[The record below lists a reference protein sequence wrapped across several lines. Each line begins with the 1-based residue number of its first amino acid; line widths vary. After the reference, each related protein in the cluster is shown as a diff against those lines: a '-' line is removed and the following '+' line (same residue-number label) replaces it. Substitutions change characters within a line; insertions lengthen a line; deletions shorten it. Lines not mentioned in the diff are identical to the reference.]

1 MQMRGWKRLLA
12 LTLALMTLLATPA
25 LAERAAY
32 VSDFAL
38 PVYADASFSERVG
51 SIAGGSYLT
60 VHDVQNGVASITW
73 YGRDGYAPISALTLV
88 GDGAE
93 DAVVVRDTRFHQ
105 QPSSNSAYGILNA
118 GTAVRLMAVNGTCA
132 MVEYNEHIGF
142 VMRSD
147 IRTASESAS
156 QPTAAPEQGGEVV
169 RETFTAT
176 VTTQGAYVYQTRSTS
191 ASRMPV
197 AQGRVLTV
205 VAYDNEWAQVF
216 NGSFYAFIPRAH
228 IARASQTA
236 QPTVAPTVAPTAAPE
251 QGGEVVRE
259 TFSATVTAQGAY
271 VYQSRSTSAS
281 RMPVAQGRVLTVVA
295 YDNEW
300 AQVFNGSFYAFI
312 PRAHI
317 ARASQTAQPTVAPT
331 VAPTAAPEQGG
342 EVVRETFSATVTAQ
356 GAYVYQT
363 RSTSA
368 ARMPVAQGRV
378 LTVVAYDDTWAQVF
392 NGSFYAFIPRAHIA
406 RASQTAQPTVAPTAT
421 PAPTSGVV
429 QESFTATVTAQGAR
443 VYQSP
448 STDAVSSSL
457 AYGSTVTVVAY
468 DDTWA
473 QISNGSQLG
482 FTQRSNLTPGIVA
495 VATPTPTPA
504 AGSFEELVESGKYSN
519 EELTFLYLTRE
530 AGLNAAAACG
540 VMANIKA
547 ESSFRPTAYNSNGG
561 SYGICQWTGGRK
573 TRLQNYCEDNGL
585 DYTTIYGQLCFLE
598 YELRNYYSKVWKYI
612 TAVDNTADGAYDAG
626 YYFCYHFEVPA
637 NRASRS
643 VTRGNSARDT
653 YWPKYA

>member
-1 MQMRGWKRLLA
+1 M
-12 LTLALMTLLATPA
+12 
-25 LAERAAY
+25 
-32 VSDFAL
+32 
-38 PVYADASFSERVG
+38 
-51 SIAGGSYLT
+51 
-60 VHDVQNGVASITW
+60 
-73 YGRDGYAPISALTLV
+73 
-88 GDGAE
+88 
-93 DAVVVRDTRFHQ
+93 
-105 QPSSNSAYGILNA
+105 
-118 GTAVRLMAVNGTCA
+118 
-132 MVEYNEHIGF
+132 
-142 VMRSD
+142 
-147 IRTASESAS
+147 
-156 QPTAAPEQGGEVV
+156 
-169 RETFTAT
+169 
-176 VTTQGAYVYQTRSTS
+176 
-191 ASRMPV
+191 
-197 AQGRVLTV
+197 LTV
-205 VAYDNEWAQVF
+205 VAYDDTWAQVF
-216 NGSFYAFIPRAH
+216 NGSFYAFIPRAD
-228 IARASQTA
+228 IKRVETATA
-236 QPTVAPTVAPTAAPE
+236 QPTAAPTVAPTVAPTAAPE
-251 QGGEVVRE
+251 QGGEIVRE
-259 TFSATVTAQGAY
+259 TFTATVASENAY
-271 VYQSRSTSAS
+271 VYQSRSTSAQ
-281 RMPVAQGRVLTVVA
+281 RMR
-295 YDNEW
+295 
-300 AQVFNGSFYAFI
+300 
-312 PRAHI
+312 
-317 ARASQTAQPTVAPT
+317 
-331 VAPTAAPEQGG
+331 
-342 EVVRETFSATVTAQ
+342 
-356 GAYVYQT
+356 
-363 RSTSA
+363 
-368 ARMPVAQGRV
+368 VAQGRV

-392 NGSFYAFIPRAHIA
+392 NGSFYAFILRADIKRVETA
-406 RASQTAQPTVAPTAT
+406 TAQPTVAPTAT
-421 PAPTSGVV
+421 PAPTDDVV

-612 TAVDNTADGAYDAG
+612 SAVDNTADGAYDAG

>member
-1 MQMRGWKRLLA
+1 MHMRGWKRLLA
-12 LTLALMTLLATPA
+12 LTMALTTLLTAPA

-32 VSDFAL
+32 VSDNAA
-38 PVYADASFSERVG
+38 PVYADASFGERIG
-51 SIAGGSYLT
+51 AIARGSYLT
-60 VHDVQNGVASITW
+60 VHAEQNGVADITY
-73 YGRDGYAPISALTLV
+73 YGKDGYMPVSALTYV
-88 GDGAE
+88 QGEAE
-93 DAVVVRDTRFHQ
+93 DAVVIRQTRFHQ
-105 QPSSNSAYGILNA
+105 QPDRNSAYGLLAA
-118 GTAVRLMAVNGTCA
+118 GTVVRLMSVNGTCA
-132 MVEYNEHIGF
+132 MIEYDEHIGF

-156 QPTAAPEQGGEVV
+156 QPTAAHTAAPEQGSEVI

-176 VTTQGAYVYQTRSTS
+176 VT
-191 ASRMPV
+191 
-197 AQGRVLTV
+197 
-205 VAYDNEWAQVF
+205 
-216 NGSFYAFIPRAH
+216 
-228 IARASQTA
+228 SQN
-236 QPTVAPTVAPTAAPE
+236 
-251 QGGEVVRE
+251 
-259 TFSATVTAQGAY
+259 AY
-271 VYQSRSTSAS
+271 VYQSRSTSAQ
-281 RMPVAQGRVLTVVA
+281 RMR
-295 YDNEW
+295 
-300 AQVFNGSFYAFI
+300 
-312 PRAHI
+312 
-317 ARASQTAQPTVAPT
+317 
-331 VAPTAAPEQGG
+331 
-342 EVVRETFSATVTAQ
+342 
-356 GAYVYQT
+356 
-363 RSTSA
+363 
-368 ARMPVAQGRV
+368 VAQGRV

-392 NGSFYAFIPRAHIA
+392 NGSFYAFIPRADIKRVETA
-406 RASQTAQPTVAPTAT
+406 TAQPTAAPTVAPTAAPEQGGEVVRETFTATVASENAYVYQSRSTSAQRMRVAQGRVLTVVAYDDTWAQVFNGSFYAFILRADIKRVETATAQPTVAPTAT
-421 PAPTSGVV
+421 PAPTDDVV

-612 TAVDNTADGAYDAG
+612 SAVDNTADGAYDAG

>member
-1 MQMRGWKRLLA
+1 MHMRGWKRLLA
-12 LTLALMTLLATPA
+12 LTMALTTLLTAPA

-32 VSDFAL
+32 VSDIAA
-38 PVYADASFSERVG
+38 PVYADASFGERIG
-51 SIAGGSYLT
+51 AIARGSYLT
-60 VHDVQNGVASITW
+60 VHAEENGVADITY
-73 YGRDGYAPISALTLV
+73 YGRDGYMPVSALTYV
-88 GDGAE
+88 QGEAE
-93 DAVVVRDTRFHQ
+93 DAVVIRQTRFHQ
-105 QPSSNSAYGILNA
+105 QPDRNSAYGLLAA
-118 GTAVRLMAVNGTCA
+118 GTAVRLMSVNGTCA
-132 MVEYNEHIGF
+132 MIEYDEHIGF

-156 QPTAAPEQGGEVV
+156 QPTAAPTAAPEQSGEVV

-176 VTTQGAYVYQTRSTS
+176 VASQNAYVYQSRSTSAQRMRVAQGRVLTVVAYDNEWAQVFNGSFYAFIPRADIKRVEAATAQPTAAPTVAPTVAPTAAPEQSGEVVRETFSATVTAQGAYVYQSRSTS
-191 ASRMPV
+191 AQRMPV

-216 NGSFYAFIPRAH
+216 NGSFYAFIPRAD
-228 IARASQTA
+228 IKRVETATA
-236 QPTVAPTVAPTAAPE
+236 QPTA
-251 QGGEVVRE
+251 
-259 TFSATVTAQGAY
+259 
-271 VYQSRSTSAS
+271 
-281 RMPVAQGRVLTVVA
+281 
-295 YDNEW
+295 
-300 AQVFNGSFYAFI
+300 
-312 PRAHI
+312 
-317 ARASQTAQPTVAPT
+317 
-331 VAPTAAPEQGG
+331 
-342 EVVRETFSATVTAQ
+342 
-356 GAYVYQT
+356 
-363 RSTSA
+363 
-368 ARMPVAQGRV
+368 
-378 LTVVAYDDTWAQVF
+378 
-392 NGSFYAFIPRAHIA
+392 
-406 RASQTAQPTVAPTAT
+406 APTAT

-612 TAVDNTADGAYDAG
+612 SAVDNTADGAYDAG

>member
-1 MQMRGWKRLLA
+1 MHMRGWKRLLA
-12 LTLALMTLLATPA
+12 LTMALTTLLTTPA

-32 VSDFAL
+32 VSDNAA
-38 PVYADASFSERVG
+38 PVYADASFGERIG
-51 SIAGGSYLT
+51 TIARGSYLT
-60 VHDVQNGVASITW
+60 VHAEQNGVADITY
-73 YGRDGYAPISALTLV
+73 YGKDGYMPISALTYV
-88 GDGAE
+88 QGEAE
-93 DAVVVRDTRFHQ
+93 DAVVIRQTRFHQ
-105 QPSSNSAYGILNA
+105 QPDRNSAYGLLAA
-118 GTAVRLMAVNGTCA
+118 GTAVRLMSVNGTCA
-132 MVEYNEHIGF
+132 MIEYDEHIGF

-147 IRTASESAS
+147 IRTASENAS
-156 QPTAAPEQGGEVV
+156 QPTAAPTAAPEQGGEVV

-176 VTTQGAYVYQTRSTS
+176 VTSQNAYVYQSRSTS
-191 ASRMPV
+191 AQRMRV

-216 NGSFYAFIPRAH
+216 NGSFYAFIPRAD
-228 IARASQTA
+228 IKRVETATA
-236 QPTVAPTVAPTAAPE
+236 QPTAAPTATPTPTAAPE

-259 TFSATVTAQGAY
+259 TFTATVTSQNAY
-271 VYQSRSTSAS
+271 VYQSRSTSAQ
-281 RMPVAQGRVLTVVA
+281 RMRVAQGRVLTVVA

-312 PRAHI
+312 PRADI
-317 ARASQTAQPTVAPT
+317 KRVETATAQPTA
-331 VAPTAAPEQGG
+331 
-342 EVVRETFSATVTAQ
+342 
-356 GAYVYQT
+356 
-363 RSTSA
+363 
-368 ARMPVAQGRV
+368 
-378 LTVVAYDDTWAQVF
+378 
-392 NGSFYAFIPRAHIA
+392 
-406 RASQTAQPTVAPTAT
+406 APTAT
-421 PAPTSGVV
+421 PAPTDDVV

-448 STDAVSSSL
+448 STDAASSSL

-473 QISNGSQLG
+473 QVSNGSQLG
-482 FTQRSNLTPGIVA
+482 FTQRSNLTPGIVT

-612 TAVDNTADGAYDAG
+612 SAVDNTADGAYDAG

>member
-1 MQMRGWKRLLA
+1 MHMRGWKRLLA
-12 LTLALMTLLATPA
+12 LTMALTTLLTTPA

-32 VSDFAL
+32 VSDNAA
-38 PVYADASFSERVG
+38 PVYADASFGERIG
-51 SIAGGSYLT
+51 AIARGSYLT
-60 VHDVQNGVASITW
+60 VHAEENGVADITY
-73 YGRDGYAPISALTLV
+73 YGKDGYMPVSALTYV
-88 GDGAE
+88 QGEAE
-93 DAVVVRDTRFHQ
+93 DAVVIRQTRFHQ
-105 QPSSNSAYGILNA
+105 QPDRNSAYGLLAA
-118 GTAVRLMAVNGTCA
+118 GTAVRLMSVNGTCA
-132 MVEYNEHIGF
+132 MIEYDEHIGF

-147 IRTASESAS
+147 IRTASENAS
-156 QPTAAPEQGGEVV
+156 QPTA
-169 RETFTAT
+169 
-176 VTTQGAYVYQTRSTS
+176 
-191 ASRMPV
+191 
-197 AQGRVLTV
+197 
-205 VAYDNEWAQVF
+205 
-216 NGSFYAFIPRAH
+216 
-228 IARASQTA
+228 
-236 QPTVAPTVAPTAAPE
+236 APTAAPE
-251 QGGEVVRE
+251 QGGEIVRE
-259 TFSATVTAQGAY
+259 TFTATVASENAY
-271 VYQSRSTSAS
+271 VYQSRSTSAQ
-281 RMPVAQGRVLTVVA
+281 RMR
-295 YDNEW
+295 
-300 AQVFNGSFYAFI
+300 
-312 PRAHI
+312 
-317 ARASQTAQPTVAPT
+317 
-331 VAPTAAPEQGG
+331 
-342 EVVRETFSATVTAQ
+342 
-356 GAYVYQT
+356 
-363 RSTSA
+363 
-368 ARMPVAQGRV
+368 VAQGRV

-392 NGSFYAFIPRAHIA
+392 NGSFYAFIPRADIKRVEA
-406 RASQTAQPTVAPTAT
+406 ATAQPTAAPTVAPTVAPTATPEQGGEIVRETFTATVASENAYVYQSRSTSAQRMRVAQGRVLTVVAYDDTWAQVFNGSFYAFILRADIKRVETATAQPTVAPTAT
-421 PAPTSGVV
+421 PAPTDDVV

-612 TAVDNTADGAYDAG
+612 SAVDNTADGAYDAG